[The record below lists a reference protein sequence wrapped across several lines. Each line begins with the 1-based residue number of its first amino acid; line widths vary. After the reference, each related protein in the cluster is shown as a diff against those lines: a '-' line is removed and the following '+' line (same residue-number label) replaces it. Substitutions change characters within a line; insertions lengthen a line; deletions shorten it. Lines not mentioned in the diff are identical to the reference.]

1 MRTKCWKLYVAAW
14 TTVAML
20 CVVALG
26 FCLVGCTT
34 NLYQPIPEPEPD
46 PMPEAH
52 EQPVA
57 PLSPVKDS
65 TLTLR

>member
-1 MRTKCWKLYVAAW
+1 
-14 TTVAML
+14 ML

-34 NLYQPIPEPEPD
+34 NLYQPIPEPDPD

-65 TLTLR
+65 TLTIR